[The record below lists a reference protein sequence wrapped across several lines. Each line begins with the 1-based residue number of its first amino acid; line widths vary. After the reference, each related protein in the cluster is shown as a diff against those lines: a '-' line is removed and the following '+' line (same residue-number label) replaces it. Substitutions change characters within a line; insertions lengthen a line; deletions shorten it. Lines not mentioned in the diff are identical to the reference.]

1 MALTAAQCDT
11 YLAALYAGMGAGIAS
26 ITYQGRAITYSTA
39 TQIQSAINFFEKR
52 KAALQAVSAASTG
65 WPAHRRLVRFSSG
78 LASSDS
84 PY

>member
-1 MALTAAQCDT
+1 V
-11 YLAALYAGMGAGIAS
+11 AS
-26 ITYQGRAITYSTA
+26 ITYQGRAVTYSTA
-39 TQIQSAINFFEKR
+39 AHIQEAIKFFEAR
-52 KAALQAVSAASTG
+52 KTAIQTVETASTT